1 MQQVLG
7 SVEAAGV
14 APLACKMWG
23 EEPGGPH
30 SPYRKPHEL
39 PDASNSTLFNVDA
52 AKVCLA

>member
-1 MQQVLG
+1 MQQALG
-7 SVEAAGV
+7 SAEAAGV

-52 AKVCLA
+52 AKVCLT